1 MIIFDGYAFAKEK
14 EAALAR
20 RLAELAPQTLISE
33 EQPLTIAAVLFTE
46 DKGSQLYTSLKQQAA
61 ERLGM
66 KYQVHTFSITDPID
80 RVLERINLLNQ
91 DSTITGIIIQ
101 KPWKKT
107 WELAMEVSPDD
118 EPEER
123 TVLNNFSS
131 WWRTVVRAIDE
142 HKDVD
147 GLHPSTLEAIHNNTW
162 KAEGKVLPAT
172 VRAVLSI
179 LDVAGYLR
187 PQKYIVLGKSDIL
200 GMPLAYELQ
209 NRGFE
214 LELLGRKELRQR
226 QESGDA
232 LKDADVV
239 ITATGMQHLVQGEM
253 LKKDVVLVDV
263 GEPKPDVQR
272 ESVKDVAKF
281 LTPVPGGVGPL
292 TVISLLENAVELYEQ
307 HRAAK
312 WLAAR
317 GVM

>member
-1 MIIFDGYAFAKEK
+1 MIIFDGYAFAQEK

-20 RLAELAPQTLISE
+20 RLAKLAPQKAPLATH
-33 EQPLTIAAVLFTE
+33 PLTIAAVLFTE
-46 DKGSQLYTSLKQQAA
+46 DKGSQIYTSLKQQAA

-66 KYQVHTFSITDPID
+66 KYQIHAFSITDPID
-80 RVLERINLLNQ
+80 HVLERIHLLNQ

-107 WELAMEVSPDD
+107 WELAMGVSPDD
-118 EPEER
+118 EPQER
-123 TVLNNFSS
+123 TVLNTFSI

-142 HKDVD
+142 RKDVD

-179 LDVAGYLR
+179 LEVTGYLTQQR
-187 PQKYIVLGKSDIL
+187 YIVLGKSDIL

-226 QESGDA
+226 QESGEA

-239 ITATGMQHLVQGEM
+239 ITATGMHHLVQGEM

-272 ESVKDVAKF
+272 ESVESVAKF
-281 LTPVPGGVGPL
+281 LTPVPGGVGPV
-292 TVISLLENAVELYEQ
+292 TVISLLENAVELFERQ
-307 HRAAK
+307 
-312 WLAAR
+312 
-317 GVM
+317 